1 MQDIS
6 TEKLQEIA
14 ARLRVASESGI
25 AIAPIRDEIGAD
37 NIHAAYTI
45 QQINT
50 DHGLK
55 QGRVICGRKI
65 GLTSLAVQK
74 QLGVDQPDYGV
85 LFSDMVKTEVEEIDL
100 SRFIAPRIETEIAL
114 IVGADLDHPALT
126 MVDLLRSIEC
136 AIPALEIV
144 DSRIADWNIRITDT
158 IADNASCGL
167 MVLGNTPVS
176 LHDLDLRICGMVME
190 NQTGP
195 VSFGAGAACL
205 GNPLNACLWLARK
218 LLEHGS
224 VLREGDVILSG
235 ALGPMV
241 SIKPGDRFVGRIGH
255 IGTVMAQF
263 AACGRLTNEQ

>member
-1 MQDIS
+1 MSEIS
-6 TEKLQEIA
+6 SDVLSPIA
-14 ARLRVASESGI
+14 ARLRAAGDSGLP
-25 AIAPIRDEIGAD
+25 IAPIRDEIGAG
-37 NIHAAYTI
+37 NISAAYAI

-50 DHGLK
+50 NFGLK

-85 LFSDMVKTEVEEIDL
+85 LFSDMLRTEVEEIDL
-100 SRFIAPRIETEIAL
+100 SRFIAPRIETEIAM
-114 IVGADLDHPALT
+114 IVNRDLDNPALT
-126 MVDLLRSIEC
+126 MVDLLRSIEYVL
-136 AIPALEIV
+136 PALEIV

-167 MVLGNTPVS
+167 MVLGNTKAK
-176 LHDLDLRICGMVME
+176 LDGLDLRTCGMVME

-195 VSFGAGAACL
+195 VSFGTGAACL

-224 VLREGDVILSG
+224 ALREGDLILSG

-241 SIKPGDRFVGRIGH
+241 NIKPGDRYMGRVGN

-263 AACGRLTNEQ
+263 ATPSAS